1 MKIVSLEKKVDIGL
15 LERRFKDHYAQIST
29 NQLLR
34 IKNSIKDVARST
46 WGEVPYEINALCE
59 TIPNA
64 PQGIED
70 LNFLFG
76 YKGED
81 EKEVEG
87 IFKTHKGLQE
97 YAKKYPEQ
105 WEKVKRLLSTMRA
118 KSRHAAAVVITNRP
132 VNEFIPTM
140 EIGGV
145 RATQYTMKS
154 CESSGAIKM
163 DFLTLNT
170 LNDIKLALKLIQKRF
185 DFWTRADQYIDGKRV
200 PAFRVLPHQGKLYHI
215 WDLPEDQ
222 KVFNSIAEGDT
233 ETVFQVGTSS
243 AKKWLKEFN
252 YCKTDKEDAKLI
264 DSIPAIAVFTA
275 LDRPGPLDAFI
286 EKDGMERNMLQ
297 EYASRL
303 RGEEPWD
310 PIEFLDDQLKLTRGV
325 ITFQEQLQSI
335 YQQLT
340 DCTGVE
346 ADQFRDKIGKKKM
359 AEVLKAYPNFME
371 KVTPKFGEEVA
382 QRLWDQIYTFGQY
395 GFCIDGS
402 QKIMTDK
409 GFLEMEEVVR
419 SKEDIKLATYSDGG
433 IDFQIPADK
442 WSSGEKEVFEVELE
456 DGTVIRGTKDHQFLY
471 NGDWVRL
478 EELIN
483 IGEMEVLDERSNIL

>member
-1 MKIVSLEKKVDIGL
+1 MKIVSMEKKVDIGL
-15 LERRFKDHYAQIST
+15 LEKRFKDHWAQIST

-46 WGEVPYEINALCE
+46 WNEVPYEIEALCK
-59 TIPNA
+59 TIPDA

-70 LNFLFG
+70 VNFLFG

-87 IFKTHKGLQE
+87 IFKHHKGLQE
-97 YAKKYPEQ
+97 YASKYPEQ

-118 KSRHAAAVVITNRP
+118 KSRHAAAVIITNRP

-145 RATQYTMKS
+145 RATQYTMKA

-170 LNDIKLALKLIQKRF
+170 LNDIALAIKLVQKKF
-185 DFWTRADQYIDGKRV
+185 DFWTRADQTIGGKRV
-200 PAFRVLPHQGKLYHI
+200 PAFRVLPHNGENYDI
-215 WDLPEDQ
+215 WDLPNDQ
-222 KVFNSIAEGDT
+222 NVFNTISEGDT

-252 YCKTDKEDAKLI
+252 YFKAGKENEKLI
-264 DSIPAIAVFTA
+264 DSVESIAVFTA
-275 LDRPGPLDAFI
+275 LDRPGPLDAMV
-286 EKDGMERNMLQ
+286 EEDGISRNMLQ

-303 RGEEPWD
+303 RGETPLG
-310 PIEFLDDQLKLTRGV
+310 PIDFLDKELPLTQGV
-325 ITFQEQLQSI
+325 ITYQEQLQSM
-335 YQQLT
+335 YQKLT
-340 DCTGVE
+340 DCTGIE

-371 KVTPKFGEEVA
+371 KVTPKLGEETA
-382 QRLWDQIYTFGQY
+382 QKLWDQIYTFGQY
-395 GFCIDGS
+395 GFCIDGT
-402 QKIMTDK
+402 QKILTDK
-409 GFLEMEEVVR
+409 GFIEMQELVKN
-419 SKEDIKLATYSDGG
+419 KEDAKVASYSKNS
-433 IDFQIPADK
+433 IFFESPLNK
-442 WSSGEKEVFEVELE
+442 WESGQKEVFEVELE
-456 DGTVIRGTKDHQFLY
+456 DGTIIRGTEDHQFLY
-471 NGDWVRL
+471 QNEYVKLKD
-478 EELIN
+478 LIE
-483 IGEMEVLDERSNIL
+483 IGEMEVLR